1 MFFQLRIPPVQFPCS
16 CIPVG
21 NSSCKFYLH
30 WGKHSQAQKKS
41 QQSTSRLDFNV
52 DALANVSPNVNRI
65 CNWNLQLECNWNVTA
80 GNCTGEYATG
90 KTQENSRAS
99 RLPVAKTEGDMT
111 WEQTDKHRQPR
122 AHLGC
127 STARARAYKRQRGHD
142 METETSADEHGRY
155 L

>member
-1 MFFQLRIPPVQFPCS
+1 MI
-16 CIPVG
+16 
-21 NSSCKFYLH
+21 
-30 WGKHSQAQKKS
+30 
-41 QQSTSRLDFNV
+41 

-65 CNWNLQLECNWNVTA
+65 CNWNLQLECKCNCRKLHRRICNWKN
-80 GNCTGEYATG
+80 TG
-90 KTQENSRAS
+90 KTHEPPV
-99 RLPVAKTEGDMT
+99 LPVAKTEGDMT

-127 STARARAYKRQRGHD
+127 STARRGHD